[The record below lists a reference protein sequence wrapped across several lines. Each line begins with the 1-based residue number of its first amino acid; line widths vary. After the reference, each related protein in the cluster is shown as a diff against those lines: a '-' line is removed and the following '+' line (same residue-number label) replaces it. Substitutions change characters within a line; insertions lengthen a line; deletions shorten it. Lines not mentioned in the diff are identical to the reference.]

1 MLLRV
6 DEKKDLWLPASCLY
20 LVYLLYSEYYQIHCE
35 INFFFVTCKFP
46 PLQSMRPRWKGQK
59 YLDLKF
65 EIDRCGNIWLEINRL
80 GKLRKI
86 QVATFDKSM
95 WQAEK
100 FEGDESAAA
109 SFATKLPRSPA
120 FSLGLIQA
128 SVKHL
133 DFTDNAATRCMW
145 KQVKHLDSDD
155 SGD

>member
-1 MLLRV
+1 MRRKIFDNMQVVHKWCICNCCILNIIRCTVKSISSLLHV
-6 DEKKDLWLPASCLY
+6 SSTSAVNEAK
-20 LVYLLYSEYYQIHCE
+20 
-35 INFFFVTCKFP
+35 
-46 PLQSMRPRWKGQK
+46 MKGQK

-65 EIDRCGNIWLEINRL
+65 EINRCGNIWLEINRL

-100 FEGDESAAA
+100 FERDESAAA

-155 SGD
+155 SRD

>member
-1 MLLRV
+1 M
-6 DEKKDLWLPASCLY
+6 
-20 LVYLLYSEYYQIHCE
+20 
-35 INFFFVTCKFP
+35 
-46 PLQSMRPRWKGQK
+46 
-59 YLDLKF
+59 
-65 EIDRCGNIWLEINRL
+65 
-80 GKLRKI
+80 LRKI

-133 DFTDNAATRCMW
+133 DFTDNAATRC
-145 KQVKHLDSDD
+145 V
-155 SGD
+155 

>member
-1 MLLRV
+1 M
-6 DEKKDLWLPASCLY
+6 
-20 LVYLLYSEYYQIHCE
+20 
-35 INFFFVTCKFP
+35 N
-46 PLQSMRPRWKGQK
+46 
-59 YLDLKF
+59 
-65 EIDRCGNIWLEINRL
+65 RCGNIWLEINRL